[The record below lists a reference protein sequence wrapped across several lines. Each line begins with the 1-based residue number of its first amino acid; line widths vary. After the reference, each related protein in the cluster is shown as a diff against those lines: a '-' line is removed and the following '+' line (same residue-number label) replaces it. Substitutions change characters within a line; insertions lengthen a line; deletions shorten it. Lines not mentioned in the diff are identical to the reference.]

1 MLGLSAMP
9 VWVVVYESGC
19 SFFFFFFFVCVFLG
33 VFTYEGVPRTKK

>member
-1 MLGLSAMP
+1 MVS

-19 SFFFFFFFVCVFLG
+19 SISTFFFNLSVCVFLG